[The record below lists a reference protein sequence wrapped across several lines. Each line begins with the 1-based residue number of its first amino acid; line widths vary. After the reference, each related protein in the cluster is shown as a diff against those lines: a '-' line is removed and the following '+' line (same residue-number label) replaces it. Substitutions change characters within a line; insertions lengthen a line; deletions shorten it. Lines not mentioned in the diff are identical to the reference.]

1 VEGSLPL
8 VQGGE
13 GAVLEGVLP
22 FVCRLSTALE
32 SAVRV
37 LRICRRSALL
47 EVVPSWAGA
56 LP

>member
-1 VEGSLPL
+1 M
-8 VQGGE
+8 QGGE